1 MNNKNKAYSRSI
13 IFSIL
18 GIIIL
23 VFSLGIVN
31 VDISKYTQ
39 ADIGASPGVMNQ
51 LGYLRSQLERNGN
64 DIFGLNDI
72 EYRGKNEIISNR
84 PFTKGYM
91 DKHNFKLVALT
102 NNDQILGFENEDE
115 YKEYL
120 KFENASVKK
129 LVTYDKAEDEELVNI
144 ERNTIKKYNSISD
157 FSSIEDI
164 SSAYAKKKIL
174 IIGLKK
180 SGDEEVTVLTNK
192 DDFSEDKIKLYAE
205 NIIKDFNFIFKNY
218 DESKNL
224 ELISFYDLNENS
236 YLYRSQE
243 QYINT
248 ANTLIKLLGGVIA
261 FSVIVFIYIMAL
273 NYHKLKENDVF
284 EGLKKIP
291 IEVLMISLPIILIIA
306 STLIKNIVDSS
317 QITEII
323 YRIFEN
329 KLIFTLSL
337 AVAFTVLTILIIYFS
352 VGLKSIYYKGYKTFL
367 IQNSIIYKIGSW
379 FIRKIKNIILSF
391 LRLVDIS
398 DRKVFVGIFTLILG
412 FWFIFSVLLF
422 KSPIAFLIGL
432 IPLLIFYKIAKKI
445 YGDIRE
451 IQNISEEYSVGNYE
465 YRVSDKNSLKK
476 LSANINKAGD
486 SLETAVEKQ
495 IESQRMK
502 TELVTN
508 VSHDLK
514 TPLTS
519 IINYSQLINDEN
531 TGIEDIRKY
540 AETIHQKSLRLKSL
554 IESLFEVSKLNSNN
568 VDLHFTDI
576 DLKEIFNQAL
586 GEWIDKFEEKDL
598 ELIVNIPDEE
608 EIASLDGQQTYRIF
622 ENVFSNIYKY
632 ALEGTR
638 VYMDMKD
645 RTLTI
650 KNISKYALNISPSEL
665 MERFKRGDESRNT
678 EGSGLGLSIASSLT
692 ELQNGKFTIDIIGD
706 LFIVEI
712 EF

>member
-1 MNNKNKAYSRSI
+1 MNNKNKAYSRPI

-18 GIIIL
+18 GLIIL
-23 VFSLGIVN
+23 IFSLGIVN
-31 VDISKYTQ
+31 VDISQYTK
-39 ADIGASPGVMNQ
+39 ADIGASPEVMNQ
-51 LGYLRSQLERNGN
+51 LANLRSQLERNGN

-72 EYRGKNEIISNR
+72 EYQGKNEIISNR
-84 PFTKGYM
+84 PFTKDYM
-91 DKHNFKLVALT
+91 DKHNFELVVKT
-102 NNDQILGFENEDE
+102 NMDEILGFESEDE

-120 KFENASVKK
+120 AFRNASVNK
-129 LVTYDKAEDEELVNI
+129 LVTYDKAEDEELVNV
-144 ERNTIKKYNSISD
+144 ERNTIKKYDSTSD

-164 SSAYAKKKIL
+164 SSAYAEKSIL

-180 SGDEEVTVLTNK
+180 SGDEEPTVLTNK
-192 DDFSEDKIKLYAE
+192 DDFKDDKIKSYAE
-205 NIIKDFNFIFKNY
+205 NIIKDFNYIFKDN

-236 YLYRSQE
+236 FLFRSQE

-248 ANTLIKLLGGVIA
+248 GNILIKILGGTLAFTLII
-261 FSVIVFIYIMAL
+261 FIYIMAL

-284 EGLKKIP
+284 EGLKRIP
-291 IEVLMISLPIILIIA
+291 IEVVIISLPIILVVAI
-306 STLIKNIVDSS
+306 SLLKNIVDSS
-317 QITEII
+317 QITDII

-329 KLIFTLSL
+329 KLVFTLTL
-337 AVAFTVLTILIIYFS
+337 TVAFTVLTMLITYFS
-352 VGLKSIYYKGYKTFL
+352 LGLKSIYYKGYKTFL

-379 FIRKIKNIILSF
+379 IVRKIKTMVLSF

-398 DRKVFVGIFTLILG
+398 DRKVFVGIFALILG

-422 KSPIAFLIGL
+422 NSPRVFVIGL
-432 IPLLIFYKIAKKI
+432 IPLLIFFKIAKKI

-451 IQNISEEYSVGNYE
+451 IQSISEEYSVGNYE
-465 YRVSDKNSLKK
+465 SRVSEENSLKK
-476 LSANINKAGD
+476 LSANINKAGE

-531 TGIEDIRKY
+531 TDIEDVKKY
-540 AETIHQKSLRLKSL
+540 AETIHQKSLRLKAL

-576 DLKEIFNQAL
+576 DLREIFNQAL
-586 GEWIDKFEEKDL
+586 GEWIDKFEDKEL

-608 EIASLDGQQTYRIF
+608 EIVSLDGQQTYRIF

-645 RTLTI
+645 KTITI

-692 ELQNGKFTIDIIGD
+692 DLQNGRFTIDIIGD
-706 LFIVEI
+706 LFIVKI

>member
-1 MNNKNKAYSRSI
+1 M
-13 IFSIL
+13 
-18 GIIIL
+18 
-23 VFSLGIVN
+23 
-31 VDISKYTQ
+31 
-39 ADIGASPGVMNQ
+39 
-51 LGYLRSQLERNGN
+51 
-64 DIFGLNDI
+64 
-72 EYRGKNEIISNR
+72 
-84 PFTKGYM
+84 
-91 DKHNFKLVALT
+91 
-102 NNDQILGFENEDE
+102 
-115 YKEYL
+115 
-120 KFENASVKK
+120 
-129 LVTYDKAEDEELVNI
+129 
-144 ERNTIKKYNSISD
+144 
-157 FSSIEDI
+157 
-164 SSAYAKKKIL
+164 
-174 IIGLKK
+174 
-180 SGDEEVTVLTNK
+180 
-192 DDFSEDKIKLYAE
+192 
-205 NIIKDFNFIFKNY
+205 
-218 DESKNL
+218 
-224 ELISFYDLNENS
+224 NENS

-261 FSVIVFIYIMAL
+261 FSVIAFIYIMAL

-519 IINYSQLINDEN
+519 II
-531 TGIEDIRKY
+531 T
-540 AETIHQKSLRLKSL
+540 
-554 IESLFEVSKLNSNN
+554 
-568 VDLHFTDI
+568 TD
-576 DLKEIFNQAL
+576 K
-586 GEWIDKFEEKDL
+586 
-598 ELIVNIPDEE
+598 
-608 EIASLDGQQTYRIF
+608 
-622 ENVFSNIYKY
+622 
-632 ALEGTR
+632 
-638 VYMDMKD
+638 
-645 RTLTI
+645 
-650 KNISKYALNISPSEL
+650 
-665 MERFKRGDESRNT
+665 
-678 EGSGLGLSIASSLT
+678 
-692 ELQNGKFTIDIIGD
+692 
-706 LFIVEI
+706 
-712 EF
+712 

>member
-1 MNNKNKAYSRSI
+1 M
-13 IFSIL
+13 
-18 GIIIL
+18 
-23 VFSLGIVN
+23 
-31 VDISKYTQ
+31 
-39 ADIGASPGVMNQ
+39 
-51 LGYLRSQLERNGN
+51 
-64 DIFGLNDI
+64 
-72 EYRGKNEIISNR
+72 
-84 PFTKGYM
+84 
-91 DKHNFKLVALT
+91 
-102 NNDQILGFENEDE
+102 
-115 YKEYL
+115 
-120 KFENASVKK
+120 
-129 LVTYDKAEDEELVNI
+129 
-144 ERNTIKKYNSISD
+144 
-157 FSSIEDI
+157 
-164 SSAYAKKKIL
+164 
-174 IIGLKK
+174 
-180 SGDEEVTVLTNK
+180 
-192 DDFSEDKIKLYAE
+192 
-205 NIIKDFNFIFKNY
+205 
-218 DESKNL
+218 
-224 ELISFYDLNENS
+224 NENS
-236 YLYRSQE
+236 FLYRSQE

-248 ANTLIKLLGGVIA
+248 TNTLIKLFGGAIA
-261 FSVIVFIYIMAL
+261 FSVIIFIYIMAL

-379 FIRKIKNIILSF
+379 FIRKMKNIILSF

>member
-1 MNNKNKAYSRSI
+1 MNNKNKAYSRPI

-18 GIIIL
+18 GLIIL
-23 VFSLGIVN
+23 IFSLGIVN
-31 VDISKYTQ
+31 VDISQYTK
-39 ADIGASPGVMNQ
+39 ADIGASPEVMNQ
-51 LGYLRSQLERNGN
+51 LANLRSQLERNGN

-72 EYRGKNEIISNR
+72 EYQGKNEIISNR
-84 PFTKGYM
+84 PFTKDYM
-91 DKHNFKLVALT
+91 DKHNFELVVKT
-102 NNDQILGFENEDE
+102 NMDEILGFESEDE

-120 KFENASVKK
+120 AFRNASVNK
-129 LVTYDKAEDEELVNI
+129 LVTYDKAEDEELVNV
-144 ERNTIKKYNSISD
+144 ERNTIKKYDSTSD

-164 SSAYAKKKIL
+164 SSAYAEKSIL

-180 SGDEEVTVLTNK
+180 SGDEEPTVLTNK
-192 DDFSEDKIKLYAE
+192 DDFKDDKIKSYAE
-205 NIIKDFNFIFKNY
+205 NIIKDFNYIFKDN
-218 DESKNL
+218 DESKNI

-236 YLYRSQE
+236 FLFRSQE

-248 ANTLIKLLGGVIA
+248 GNILIKLLGGTLA
-261 FSVIVFIYIMAL
+261 FTLIIFIYIMAL

-284 EGLKKIP
+284 EGLKRIP
-291 IEVLMISLPIILIIA
+291 IEVVIISLPIILVVAI
-306 STLIKNIVDSS
+306 SLLKNIVDSS
-317 QITEII
+317 QITDII

-329 KLIFTLSL
+329 KLVFTLTL
-337 AVAFTVLTILIIYFS
+337 TVAFTVLTMLITYFS
-352 VGLKSIYYKGYKTFL
+352 LGLKSIYYKGYKTFL

-379 FIRKIKNIILSF
+379 IVRKIKTMVLSF

-398 DRKVFVGIFTLILG
+398 DRKVFVGIFALMLG
-412 FWFIFSVLLF
+412 FWFIFSVLIF
-422 KSPIAFLIGL
+422 NSPIVFLIGL

-531 TGIEDIRKY
+531 TDIEDVKKY
-540 AETIHQKSLRLKSL
+540 AETIHQKSLRLKAL

-576 DLKEIFNQAL
+576 DLREIFNQAL
-586 GEWIDKFEEKDL
+586 GEWIDKFEDKEL

-608 EIASLDGQQTYRIF
+608 EIVSLDGQQTYRIF

-645 RTLTI
+645 KAITI

-692 ELQNGKFTIDIIGD
+692 DLQNGRFTIDIIGD
-706 LFIVEI
+706 LFIVKI

>member
-1 MNNKNKAYSRSI
+1 MNSKNKAYSRSI

-18 GIIIL
+18 GVIIL
-23 VFSLGIVN
+23 IFSLGIVN
-31 VDISKYTQ
+31 VDISQYTK
-39 ADIGASPGVMNQ
+39 ADIGASPEVMNQ
-51 LGYLRSQLERNGN
+51 LANLRSQLERNGN

-72 EYRGKNEIISNR
+72 EYYGKNEIISNR
-84 PFTKGYM
+84 PFTKDYM
-91 DKHNFKLVALT
+91 DKHNFKLVVQT
-102 NNDQILGFENEDE
+102 NIDQILGFETEDE

-120 KFENASVKK
+120 EFENASVKK
-129 LVTYDKAEDEELVNI
+129 LVTYDKAEDEELVNV
-144 ERNTIKKYNSISD
+144 ERNTIKKYDPTSD

-164 SSAYAKKKIL
+164 SSDYAKKSIL

-180 SGDEEVTVLTNK
+180 SGDEEAKVLTNK
-192 DDFSEDKIKLYAE
+192 DDFTEDKIKLYAE
-205 NIIKDFNFIFKNY
+205 NIIKDFNYIFKDN

-236 YLYRSQE
+236 FLYRSQE

-248 ANTLIKLLGGVIA
+248 GNILIKLLGGTLA
-261 FSVIVFIYIMAL
+261 FALIIFIYIMAL
-273 NYHKLKENDVF
+273 NYHKLKENNVF

-291 IEVLMISLPIILIIA
+291 IEVVMISLPIILVIGI
-306 STLIKNIVDSS
+306 SLLKNIVDSS
-317 QITEII
+317 QITDII
-323 YRIFEN
+323 YRVFEN
-329 KLIFTLSL
+329 KLVFTLTLS
-337 AVAFTVLTILIIYFS
+337 VAFTVLTMFITYLS
-352 VGLKSIYYKGYKTFL
+352 LGLKSIYYKGYKTFL

-379 FIRKIKNIILSF
+379 IVRKIKTMVLSF

-398 DRKVFVGIFTLILG
+398 DRKIFVGIFALMLG
-412 FWFIFSVLLF
+412 FWFIFSVLIF
-422 KSPIAFLIGL
+422 NSPIVFLIGL
-432 IPLLIFYKIAKKI
+432 IPLFIFFKIAKKI
-445 YGDIRE
+445 YGDIKE
-451 IQNISEEYSVGNYE
+451 IQQISEEYSVGNYE
-465 YRVSDKNSLKK
+465 YRVSDDNSLKK
-476 LSANINKAGD
+476 LSANINKAGE

-531 TGIEDIRKY
+531 TDIEDVKKY

-586 GEWIDKFEEKDL
+586 GEWIDKFEEKEL
-598 ELIVNIPDEE
+598 ELIANIPDEE
-608 EIASLDGQQTYRIF
+608 EIVSLDGQQTYRIF

-645 RTLTI
+645 RTITI

-692 ELQNGKFTIDIIGD
+692 ELQNGSFTIDIIGD
-706 LFIVEI
+706 LFIVKI